1 MSTVP
6 ASTVSASTV
15 PASTVPASTVPARRA
30 GRHRLAR
37 LAARLVPAAA
47 CLGVLLA
54 AGCTGT
60 GPRPAPPVIFQ
71 SAPPSAVWSGPSAAS
86 PTTVTI
92 LSGADTSVSAGNE
105 PLRKDEPGMYEQL
118 VDWWN
123 TYQEAATGIH
133 LVLDTVSGGAT
144 AEHSEML
151 ADAQAGSS
159 DYDIYNLDNEWVPE
173 FAAAGFV
180 RPLPARVPTAGFLP
194 LPLESGGYG
203 GRLYAMPFTTDVGLL
218 YYRTD
223 QVSAAQVKALRSFTD
238 LVKLAGQTV
247 VVGPHPVIGYAG
259 QFADYEG
266 LTVNLLEIMHSDDPD
281 VFAADGTVRDANAV
295 TQGLQQLYD
304 AMYLTGVI
312 PPSELGYTE
321 SQAFTAFAGGQAL
334 FMRNW
339 PIYYELLTSASV
351 KGSSFTAGHF
361 AVAPLPFPSV
371 LGGQD
376 LAVSAGSR
384 HPSAALR
391 VIQFLTSAQ
400 AEQCLFAVG
409 GFPATR
415 GSAYAPG
422 TPLPSGYLSVSGHPL
437 CGTKPG
443 RSPQIGPV
451 ILAAIGQAF
460 LRPRTPYY
468 TEFTA
473 IVTDQVPQLL
483 NGTTK
488 LGDLVRALE
497 TSLAAAAA
505 GRAPPPGTEPGTA
518 PAGTPAASR

>member
-1 MSTVP
+1 
-6 ASTVSASTV
+6 
-15 PASTVPASTVPARRA
+15 
-30 GRHRLAR
+30 
-37 LAARLVPAAA
+37 
-47 CLGVLLA
+47 
-54 AGCTGT
+54 
-60 GPRPAPPVIFQ
+60 
-71 SAPPSAVWSGPSAAS
+71 
-86 PTTVTI
+86 
-92 LSGADTSVSAGNE
+92 
-105 PLRKDEPGMYEQL
+105 MYEQL

-123 TYQEAATGIH
+123 KYQERDTRIH
-133 LVLDTVSGGAT
+133 VVLDTVSGGAT

-151 ADAQAGSS
+151 ADAQAGST

-180 RPLPARVPTAGFLP
+180 RSLPAGVATPAFLP
-194 LPLESGGYG
+194 LPLDSGSYA

-218 YYRTD
+218 YYRSD
-223 QVSAAQVKALRSFTD
+223 QVSAAQVKALGSFTD
-238 LVKLAGQTV
+238 LVKLASQSV
-247 VVGPHPVIGYAG
+247 VAGPHPAIGYAG

-266 LTVNLLEIMHSDDPD
+266 LTVNLLEIMNSDDPN
-281 VFAADGTVRDANAV
+281 VFAADGTVRDGNAV

-312 PPSELGYTE
+312 PPAELGYTE

-339 PIYYELLTSASV
+339 PIYYELLRSASV
-351 KGSSFTAGHF
+351 KGASVTAGHF

-384 HPSAALR
+384 HPAAALS
-391 VIQFLTSAQ
+391 VIKFLTSAQ
-400 AEQCLFAVG
+400 AERCLFAVG

-415 GSAYAPG
+415 QSAYPQGA
-422 TPLPSGYLSVSGHPL
+422 PLPSEYNGVSGHPL
-437 CGTKPG
+437 CGTQPG
-443 RSPQIGPV
+443 PSPQIGHA
-451 ILAAIGQAF
+451 ILTAIGQAF

-468 TEFTA
+468 TEFTG

-488 LGDLVRALE
+488 LGDLVQALE
-497 TSLAAAAA
+497 ASLTAAAA
-505 GRAPPPGTEPGTA
+505 GRAPPLGTEPGAA